1 MTKGFLFPLA
11 ILPLVAFAASAGEF
25 ANRKVVWDGVDNVR
39 DFGGMMT
46 TNGLVVRSGLVY
58 RSQALNDNAVSSRLA
73 EGDNLIWA
81 ITNDMLRL
89 EYGTENSDELLRRM
103 NTNDLVRSCE
113 RVREKLRTDREW
125 WRPGRTRLTEESRRH
140 ILRTTGLRTEID
152 LRFDS
157 ECWRM
162 SGSPLGQSVRW
173 VHIPS
178 RSLGN
183 MNSETGRVAFAR
195 AFRVFL
201 DERNYPIDF
210 HCIAG
215 ADRTGGLA
223 FVLEALLGVTE
234 AEMVHDYVLTSESS
248 SGPRTEEQLRR
259 MMKAFDVFPGETIH
273 TRVHAYVRSCGF
285 SEKDIAAFRRIML
298 GASGPKG
305 LGT

>member
-1 MTKGFLFPLA
+1 MRKVW
-11 ILPLVAFAASAGEF
+11 ILSLVLLSLDVPAVEF
-25 ANRKVVWDGVDNVR
+25 ADRKVVWDGVDNVR
-39 DFGGMMT
+39 DFGGMVT
-46 TNGLVVRSGLVY
+46 TNGIVVRSGLVY
-58 RSQALNDNAVSSRLA
+58 RSQALNDNAVSLRLT
-73 EGDNLIWA
+73 DDDCLIWS

-89 EYGTENSDELLRRM
+89 EYGVANAEELLRRM
-103 NTNDLVRSCE
+103 DTNDLVRSCE

-157 ECWRM
+157 ECWGM
-162 SGSPLGQSVRW
+162 SGSPLGPSVSW

-178 RSLGN
+178 RSLGG

-273 TRVHAYVRSCGF
+273 ARVHAYVRSCGF